1 MAPQRT
7 VDETKAASAHVMMSF
22 RCTKEQADQID
33 LLAKVW
39 GMSRSSVFRTM
50 LAQTVAGEVTTEQ
63 EPF

>member
-33 LLAKVW
+33 FLAKLW
-39 GMSRSSVFRTM
+39 QMSRSSVFRT
-50 LAQTVAGEVTTEQ
+50 LLSQAVASAAQGDGD
-63 EPF
+63 PF